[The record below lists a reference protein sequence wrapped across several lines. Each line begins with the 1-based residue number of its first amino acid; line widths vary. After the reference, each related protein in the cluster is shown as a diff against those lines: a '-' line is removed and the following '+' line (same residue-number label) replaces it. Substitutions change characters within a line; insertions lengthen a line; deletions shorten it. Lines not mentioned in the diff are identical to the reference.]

1 MTRSIQCIRGEVS
14 HTDAERLVASAS
26 GQAVRM
32 ERALYYPYLWYRLH
46 YSLATLFGRPRFE
59 VDCLVDGRQGRASTS
74 DAFETLH
81 LSPPATDVLELSV
94 DPDSGALAA
103 RRTMSHVL
111 AKKYRTMTPLKLGVG
126 PSQVLYKKFWVV
138 ECGAAGPNVL
148 VDSTT
153 GRFVALTGTREAA

>member
-1 MTRSIQCIRGEVS
+1 M
-14 HTDAERLVASAS
+14 DAERLVASAS

-46 YSLATLFGRPRFE
+46 YSLATFFGRPRFE
-59 VDCLVDGRQGRASTS
+59 VDCLVDGRKGQVSTT
-74 DAFETLH
+74 DAFETLE
-81 LSPPATDVLELSV
+81 LSPSATDVLELRV
-94 DPDSGALAA
+94 EPDAGALAA

-111 AKKYRTMTPLKLGVG
+111 SKKHRTMTPLELAMG

-153 GRFVALTGTREAA
+153 GRFVTLSGTRAAA